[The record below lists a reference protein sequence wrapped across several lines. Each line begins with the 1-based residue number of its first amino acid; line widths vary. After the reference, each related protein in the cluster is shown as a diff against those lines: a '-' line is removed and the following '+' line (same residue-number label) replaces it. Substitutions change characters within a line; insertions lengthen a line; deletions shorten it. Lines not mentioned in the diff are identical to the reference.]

1 MTAATAAHTPLP
13 LERGLQKRILLM
25 LAGLFPGGTYALA
38 AELGDASVSEPALF
52 ANVQYLAGHELV
64 TSGLVLDETS
74 SGVHVLESRLTS
86 ITHKGLDF
94 LAEDG
99 GLSAILGTVTVRL
112 HEDDLRALVAARIS
126 GSDALATAEKRKA
139 LDALRE
145 LPAESIKHLYLKVLD
160 LGWDQ
165 APGAIAAIKSMLGW

>member
-1 MTAATAAHTPLP
+1 MDKLD
-13 LERGLQKRILLM
+13 RGLQRRILEA
-25 LAGLFPGGTYALA
+25 LAQLHPGGTDEFAALMGQLEA
-38 AELGDASVSEPALF
+38 DDRLLSNLL
-52 ANVQYLAGHELV
+52 YLAGH
-64 TSGLVLDETS
+64 GLVESGFVPYDTS
-74 SGVHVLESRLTS
+74 ARTTFCQASQTR

-94 LAEDG
+94 LADDG

-112 HEDDLRALVAARIS
+112 HEDDLRVLVAARINDS
-126 GSDALATAEKRKA
+126 TAMEAHQKRKA

-165 APGAIAAIKSMLGW
+165 APGAIAAIKSIVGW

>member
-1 MTAATAAHTPLP
+1 MTKLDRSLQRHILEALAHLH
-13 LERGLQKRILLM
+13 
-25 LAGLFPGGTYALA
+25 PGGTDEFAALMGQL
-38 AELGDASVSEPALF
+38 EEDDRLLSNLL
-52 ANVQYLAGHELV
+52 YLAGH
-64 TSGLVLDETS
+64 GLVESGFVPYETS
-74 SGVHVLESRLTS
+74 ARNTFVQASQTR
-86 ITHKGLDF
+86 ITHTGLDF

-126 GSDALATAEKRKA
+126 ASAAMDTPQKHKA

-160 LGWDQ
+160 LGWDR
-165 APGAIAAIKSMLGW
+165 APDSIAAIKSMLGW

>member
-1 MTAATAAHTPLP
+1 M
-13 LERGLQKRILLM
+13 QKRILLM

-38 AELGDASVSEPALF
+38 AELGDASVSESALF

-64 TSGLVLDETS
+64 SSGLVLDETS
-74 SGVHVLESRLTS
+74 SGAHVLESRLTS

-99 GLSAILGTVTVRL
+99 GLSAIFGTVTVRL
-112 HEDDLRALVAARIS
+112 HGDDLRALVAARIS

-145 LPAESIKHLYLKVLD
+145 LPGESIKHVFLKVLD

-165 APGAIAAIKSMLGW
+165 APGAIGVIGKLLGL